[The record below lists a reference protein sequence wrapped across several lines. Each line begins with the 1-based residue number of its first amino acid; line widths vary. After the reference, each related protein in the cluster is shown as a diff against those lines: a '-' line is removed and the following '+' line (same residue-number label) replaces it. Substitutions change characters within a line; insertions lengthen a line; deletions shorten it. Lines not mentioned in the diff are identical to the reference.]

1 MKKLKKLTALMLSF
15 IIAFSGMALLGIQAS
30 AATITSV
37 SIEQYPTKMKY
48 VQGTDWEYGYYD
60 FPEGCTYG
68 TFVNKNGVITVLHSN
83 GYYTDQYPDRGMLD
97 LAGLKLNVKYSDG
110 TTKVVT
116 YQETKS
122 GNIIHQ
128 NIFANPYSD
137 FNIGKCKICVYM
149 PENSRIYTTMDI
161 EFVESE
167 KFVLG
172 DVNMDRAINSSD
184 ALLILQS
191 VVNIKTLTAQQKA
204 LADLNNDYRIN
215 SADALEILKITVGIK

>member
-1 MKKLKKLTALMLSF
+1 MKKIRKITAFMLSF
-15 IIAFSGMALLGIQAS
+15 IIAFSCMALLGIQAS
-30 AATITSV
+30 AVAITSI

-68 TFVNKNGVITVLHSN
+68 TFVYKSGMITFLHSD

-97 LAGLKLNVKYSDG
+97 LTGLKLNVKYSDG
-110 TTKVVT
+110 TNRIVT
-116 YQETKS
+116 YNETKS
-122 GNIIHQ
+122 GNTIHQ
-128 NIFANPYSD
+128 NIYANPYSN
-137 FNIGKCKICVYM
+137 FKVGSCKICVYM
-149 PENSRIYTTMDI
+149 PENNRIYATMNI
-161 EFVESE
+161 EIVESE
-167 KFVLG
+167 KFLLG

-204 LADLNNDYRIN
+204 LADLNSDYRIN